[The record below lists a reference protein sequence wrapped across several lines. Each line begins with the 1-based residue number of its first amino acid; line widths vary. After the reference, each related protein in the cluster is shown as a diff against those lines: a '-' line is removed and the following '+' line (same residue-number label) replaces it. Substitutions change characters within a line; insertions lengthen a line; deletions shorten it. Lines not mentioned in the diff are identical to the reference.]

1 MNDYVLIFCFLLPGA
16 ALLILGI
23 YNAVKIYRLKE
34 IASFPLMQDAKT
46 LNFPKPGSYC
56 LIVAGGNK
64 VKRLPLRIVSQ
75 VTGKG
80 VDAYS
85 VMPASHS
92 FKKGSIAITY
102 CRFVIEDAGQYEIII
117 KDYSKVLVERRFPG
131 PVGLVAN
138 STIPP
143 SCLTLIVQ
151 EYASIF
157 TSAKA
162 LMGTLIGL
170 FLVMGSICFLLYN
183 HGIITPSESETTTT
197 TIYTL

>member
-23 YNAVKIYRLKE
+23 YNAVKIYSLKE
-34 IASFPLMQDAKT
+34 IASFRLMEDSKIVH
-46 LNFPKPGSYC
+46 FSKPGTYC
-56 LIVAGGNK
+56 LIVAGGNT
-64 VKRLPLRIVSQ
+64 VKQLPLRIVSQ

-80 VDAYS
+80 IDAYS
-85 VMPASHS
+85 VVPAPRS

-102 CRFVIEDAGQYEIII
+102 CRFVIEDAGPYEIII
-117 KDYSKVLVERRFPG
+117 MDYSRVLVERRFPG

-143 SCLTLIVQ
+143 AWLTLIVE
-151 EYASIF
+151 EYASVF

-170 FLVMGSICFLLYN
+170 FLVMGSICFLLFN
-183 HGIITPSESETTTT
+183 HGIITPSESETTTIT
-197 TIYTL
+197 TYTP